1 MLKNERTES
10 LTKSAK
16 KWSTAATTDKWQ
28 TEVIQPLQILG
39 SHQQELHFQN
49 HGEERSSE
57 LRKGNFFYF
66 IWPSL
71 EVLSEQF
78 CLWLLAIGNFSNC
91 ISAEQF
97 FPKMCDRFQG
107 SIPAELDFMSLKART
122 DDHHPKQR
130 VPLWDITADV
140 IGRQDN
146 RIILQYATVTSFLIR
161 SFLAQHILLNWD
173 VLLIRILLR
182 QFF

>member
-1 MLKNERTES
+1 MPKNERTEN

-16 KWSTAATTDKWQ
+16 KWSTAATTDERQ
-28 TEVIQPLQILG
+28 TEVVQTLQILG
-39 SHQQELHFQN
+39 SHQELHFQN
-49 HGEERSSE
+49 NCKERSTE
-57 LRKGNFFYF
+57 LCKGNFFYF

-71 EVLSEQF
+71 EILFEQF

-107 SIPAELDFMSLKART
+107 SIPAELDLISSKART
-122 DDHHPKQR
+122 DDRHPKQR
-130 VPLWDITADV
+130 APLWDIRADV
-140 IGRQDN
+140 IGRRDN
-146 RIILQYATVTSFLIR
+146 RFILQHVAVTSFLAR

-173 VLLIRILLR
+173 ILLIRILLR
-182 QFF
+182 ESF